1 MSNKLV
7 SKWKWFWAWNDEQE
21 EAWLSELS
29 EQGLHLE
36 GISFPGSYQF
46 RKGEPE
52 KYIYRLDYQS
62 LKTKDK
68 DSYLQLFSD
77 AGWENVGEMGGWMY
91 FRIRANNGE
100 APEIFS
106 DLESKIGKYQRVLTY
121 LIILLP
127 IFVVLMPNTIRTAER
142 YGSFA
147 AIIAG
152 LNYLIMVLFSIGV
165 FQLIR
170 RISRLKKS
178 NQ

>member
-1 MSNKLV
+1 MTTELITKT
-7 SKWKWFWAWNDEQE
+7 KWFWAWHDEKE
-21 EAWLSELS
+21 EAWLADMAH
-29 EQGLHLE
+29 QGLHLYDVP
-36 GISFPGSYQF
+36 FPGRYQF
-46 RKGEPE
+46 KSGEPAD
-52 KYIYRLDYQS
+52 YVYRLDYQS

-91 FRIRANNGE
+91 FRIRTNNGD

-121 LIILLP
+121 LIIFLP
-127 IFVVLMPNTIRTAER
+127 IYVVLMPNLISAAER
-142 YGSFA
+142 YGPFV
-147 AIIAG
+147 AILAG
-152 LNYLIMVLFSIGV
+152 LNYLLVVLFSIGA

-170 RISRLKKS
+170 RNSRLKKS